1 MTAPSL
7 DGTMLSGTNIK
18 IISKH
23 EYRKLLSKCLPEES
37 FKTDTLHMVHYL
49 FSFLILLVGIYTIL
63 HTEIFIV
70 KLIVSVVMG
79 ISLASLTFI
88 LHDLMHGSILKS
100 RKLMYL
106 VGLTIGIFN
115 MFPPLFWQRVHNLHH
130 ARTGDVDDPDRCY
143 IKEETPKTLV
153 ERVTYRFRVSKD
165 SFIPLVSLILIST
178 GFFWYFM
185 GTMSGVYNKDFD
197 RSGRKKYSRIHGLF
211 KGSATLI
218 ILMELVLIFS
228 FQAFLFFAVAKNFSN
243 YFFISLLPIGIAHFV
258 AMTYI
263 HTNHFLSP
271 LTGEIDDPLLNSLS
285 LKDFRF
291 SDKVFSNFSYHAEH
305 HIFPAM
311 PSSQYPK
318 VRKLLLQFYPER
330 LQVIPIIEAI
340 KLLFKTPRIYNDFT
354 HLVDLD
360 GKKFNCLLPKP

>member
-1 MTAPSL
+1 MAAANL
-7 DGTMLSGTNIK
+7 DDIILSGTNIK

-23 EYRKLLSKCLPEES
+23 EYRKLLSKHLPEES
-37 FKTDTLHMVHYL
+37 FKTDTLHMIHYL

-63 HTEIFIV
+63 HTEILVV
-70 KLIVSVVMG
+70 KLITSIVVG
-79 ISLASLTFI
+79 ISLSSLTFI

-100 RKLMYL
+100 RRLMYL

-130 ARTGDVDDPDRCY
+130 ARTGDLDDPDRCY
-143 IKEETPKTLV
+143 IKEEAPKTLV
-153 ERVTYRFRVSKD
+153 QRVTYRFRVSKD
-165 SFIPLVSLILIST
+165 SFVPIVSLILFST

-197 RSGRKKYSRIHGLF
+197 KSGRKKYERINRLF
-211 KGSATLI
+211 KGKAALVL
-218 ILMELVLIFS
+218 LMELVLILS
-228 FQAFLFFAVAKNFSN
+228 FQTILFFAVAKNFYN

-271 LTGEIDDPLLNSLS
+271 LTGNVDDPLLNSLS

-291 SDKVFSNFSYHAEH
+291 SDKVFSNFSYHVEH

-330 LQVIPIIEAI
+330 LQVIPIIDAI
-340 KLLFKTPRIYNDFT
+340 KLLFKTPRIYGDFT
-354 HLVDLD
+354 HLVDLE
-360 GKKFNCLLPKP
+360 GKEYSCLLPKA